1 MTPLIVDTDPGVDDA
16 FALAVAALAPEVDLR
31 AVTTVHGN
39 VAVEQTTENA
49 RRLLGTFGRP
59 DVPVGRGAGR
69 PLVHLLG
76 RRPGR
81 LSGADVHGD
90 DGLGGRS
97 GDFGPP
103 VDESELRAVAL
114 MASVIEASEE
124 PVTIAA
130 IGPFTNIATLLSAR
144 PDLEER
150 IGRFVLMGGSIAYG
164 GNVSAAAEFNVWGDP
179 EAARRVLTGSSVSTT
194 MVPLDLTMR
203 ITLTGDWLDGLA
215 ATGPVGAA
223 LASTREAY
231 LAAYSARFGH
241 AAMAVHDA
249 VALLEAITPG
259 TVSTT
264 PLPVDVDTSTGPG
277 RGTTIGDLRGA
288 EAEAT
293 DGARPVEVALDADAD
308 AVRAELWR
316 RLSG

>member
-1 MTPLIVDTDPGVDDA
+1 MTPLVVDTDPGVDDA
-16 FALAVAALAPEVDLR
+16 FALAVAARSPEVDLR

-39 VAVEQTTENA
+39 VTVEQTTENA

-76 RRPGR
+76 RRCD
-81 LSGADVHGD
+81 DVHGD

-97 GDFGPP
+97 RDFGPP
-103 VDESELRAVAL
+103 VDESPLRAVAL

-130 IGPFTNIATLLSAR
+130 IGPYTNVATLLSAR

-150 IGRFVLMGGSIAYG
+150 IGRFVLMGGSIGYG

-179 EAARRVLTGSSVSTT
+179 EAARRVLTGSVVPTT

-203 ITLTGDWLDGLA
+203 IVLSESWLDELA
-215 ATGPVGAA
+215 ASGPVGAA

-264 PLPVDVDTSTGPG
+264 PLPLDVDTSTGPG

-288 EAEAT
+288 EAEVI
-293 DGARPVEVALDADAD
+293 DGARPVEVALEADAD

-316 RLSG
+316 RLTG

>member
-39 VAVEQTTENA
+39 VSVEQTTENA

-76 RRPGR
+76 RR
-81 LSGADVHGD
+81 SADVHGD
-90 DGLGGRS
+90 DGLGGHS

-103 VDESELRAVAL
+103 VDESALRAVAL
-114 MASVIEASEE
+114 MASVVEASEE

-150 IGRFVLMGGSIAYG
+150 IGRFVLMGGSVAYG

-179 EAARRVLTGSSVSTT
+179 EAARRVLTGSSVPTT

-203 ITLTGDWLDGLA
+203 ITLSGDWLDELA

-288 EAEAT
+288 EAEAS
-293 DGARPVEVALDADAD
+293 DGARPVDVALEADAA

>member
-39 VAVEQTTENA
+39 VGVEQTTENA

-59 DVPVGRGAGR
+59 DVPVGRGAGV
-69 PLVHLLG
+69 PLVHLLD
-76 RRPGR
+76 RRSDG
-81 LSGADVHGD
+81 VHGE

-97 GDFGPP
+97 RDFGPP
-103 VDESELRAVAL
+103 VDESALRAVAL

-130 IGPFTNIATLLSAR
+130 IGPFTNVATLLSAR

-150 IGRFVLMGGSIAYG
+150 IGRFVLMGGSIAFG

-179 EAARRVLTGSSVSTT
+179 EAARRVLAGSRVPTT

-203 ITLTGDWLDGLA
+203 ITLSADWLDDLA

-223 LASTREAY
+223 LASTRETY

-259 TVSTT
+259 TVATT
-264 PLPVDVDTSTGPG
+264 PMPVDVDTSTGPG
-277 RGTTIGDLRGA
+277 RGATIGDLRGA
-288 EAEAT
+288 EAVAT
-293 DGARPVEVALDADAD
+293 DGVRPVDVALDADAT
-308 AVRAELWR
+308 AIRAELRR
-316 RLSG
+316 RLSARPPR

>member
-1 MTPLIVDTDPGVDDA
+1 MIPLIVDTDPGVDDA
-16 FALAVAALAPEVDLR
+16 FALAVAARAPEVDLR

-39 VAVEQTTENA
+39 VGVEQTTTNA

-59 DVPVGRGAGR
+59 DVPVGRGAGV
-69 PLVHLLG
+69 PLVHAVEQ
-76 RRPGR
+76 R
-81 LSGADVHGD
+81 ADDIHGG

-97 GDFGPP
+97 ADFGPP
-103 VDESELRAVAL
+103 VAESALRAVAL
-114 MASVIEASEE
+114 MAAVLEASDE

-130 IGPFTNIATLLSAR
+130 IGPFTNLATLLSAR

-150 IGRFVLMGGSIAYG
+150 IGRFVLMGGSVAYG

-179 EAARRVLTGSSVSTT
+179 EAARRVLAASSVPTT

-203 ITLTGDWLDGLA
+203 ITLSADWLDELA
-215 ATGPVGAA
+215 GTGPVGAG
-223 LASTREAY
+223 LASTRESY

-259 TVSTT
+259 TVATT
-264 PLPVDVDTSTGPG
+264 PVPVDVDTSTGPG
-277 RGTTIGDLRGA
+277 RGATIADMRGA
-288 EAEAT
+288 EAVAV
-293 DGARPVEVALDADAD
+293 ARPVEVALDADVD
-308 AVRAELWR
+308 GIRAELWR
-316 RLSG
+316 RLTP

>member
-1 MTPLIVDTDPGVDDA
+1 MIPLIVDTDPGVDDA

-39 VAVEQTTENA
+39 VGVEQTTENA

-59 DVPVGRGAGR
+59 DVPVGRGAGV
-69 PLVHLLG
+69 PLVHPLD
-76 RRPGR
+76 RRSDGI
-81 LSGADVHGD
+81 HGG

-103 VDESELRAVAL
+103 VAESPLRAVAL
-114 MASVIEASEE
+114 MASVLEASAE

-150 IGRFVLMGGSIAYG
+150 IGRFVLMGGSIAFG

-179 EAARRVLTGSSVSTT
+179 EAARRVLAGSSVPTT

-203 ITLTGDWLDGLA
+203 ITLSADWLDDLA
-215 ATGPVGAA
+215 GTGPVGAA
-223 LASTREAY
+223 LASTRETY

-259 TVSTT
+259 TVTTT
-264 PLPVDVDTSTGPG
+264 PMPVDVDTSTGPG
-277 RGTTIGDLRGA
+277 RGATIADMRGA
-288 EAEAT
+288 EAVAV
-293 DGARPVEVALDADAD
+293 ARPVDVALEADAT
-308 AVRAELWR
+308 AVRAELRR
-316 RLSG
+316 RLSAPPR

>member
-1 MTPLIVDTDPGVDDA
+1 MTPLIIDTDPGVDDA
-16 FALAVAALAPEVDLR
+16 FALAVAARAPEVDLR

-39 VAVEQTTENA
+39 VGVEQTTENA

-69 PLVHLLG
+69 PLVHLLE
-76 RRPGR
+76 RRAAG
-81 LSGADVHGD
+81 VHGD

-103 VDESELRAVAL
+103 VDESPLRAVAL
-114 MASVIEASEE
+114 MASVLEAAAE

-130 IGPFTNIATLLSAR
+130 IGPYTNVATLLSAR

-150 IGRFVLMGGSIAYG
+150 IGRFVLMGGSVAYG

-179 EAARRVLTGSSVSTT
+179 EAARRVLAGSVVPTT

-203 ITLTGDWLDGLA
+203 ITLSAAWLDDLA
-215 ATGPVGAA
+215 AASPIGAA
-223 LASTREAY
+223 LASTRDAY
-231 LAAYSARFGH
+231 LATYSARFGEP
-241 AAMAVHDA
+241 AIAVHDA

-259 TVSTT
+259 TVTT
-264 PLPVDVDTSTGPG
+264 TAMPVDVDTSSGPG
-277 RGTTIGDLRGA
+277 RGATIADLRGA
-288 EAEAT
+288 EAVPA
-293 DGARPVEVALDADAD
+293 DGARPVDVALDADVD
-308 AVRAELWR
+308 GVRAELWR
-316 RLSG
+316 RLTG

>member
-1 MTPLIVDTDPGVDDA
+1 MTPLVVDTDPGVDDA
-16 FALAVAALAPEVDLR
+16 FALAVAARSPEVDLR

-39 VAVEQTTENA
+39 VVVEQTTANA

-69 PLVHLLG
+69 PWVHLLA
-76 RRPGR
+76 RR
-81 LSGADVHGD
+81 SDDVHGD
-90 DGLGGRS
+90 DGLGGRAQ
-97 GDFGPP
+97 DFGPP
-103 VDESELRAVAL
+103 VDESPLRAVPL
-114 MASVIEASEE
+114 MASVIEAAEE

-130 IGPFTNIATLLSAR
+130 IGPYTNVATLLAAR

-150 IGRFVLMGGSIAYG
+150 IGRFVLMGGSIGYG

-179 EAARRVLTGSSVSTT
+179 EAARRVLAGSSVPTT
-194 MVPLDLTMR
+194 MVPLDLTMT
-203 ITLTGDWLDGLA
+203 ITLSGDWLDELA

-259 TVSTT
+259 TVATT
-264 PLPVDVDTSTGPG
+264 PLPVDVDTSAGPG
-277 RGTTIGDLRGA
+277 RGTTIGDLRAA
-288 EAEAT
+288 EAEAA
-293 DGARPVEVALDADAD
+293 DGARPVDVALEADAD

-316 RLSG
+316 RLTG

>member
-1 MTPLIVDTDPGVDDA
+1 MIPLIVDTDPGVDDA

-39 VAVEQTTENA
+39 VGVEQTTENA

-59 DVPVGRGAGR
+59 DVPVGRGAGV
-69 PLVHLLG
+69 PLVHPLE
-76 RRPGR
+76 RR
-81 LSGADVHGD
+81 SDDVHGG

-97 GDFGPP
+97 ADFGPP
-103 VDESELRAVAL
+103 VAESPLRAVAL
-114 MASVIEASEE
+114 MASVLEEATE
-124 PVTIAA
+124 PVTVAA

-150 IGRFVLMGGSIAYG
+150 IGRFVVMGGSIAFG

-179 EAARRVLTGSSVSTT
+179 EAARRVLAGSSVPTT

-203 ITLTGDWLDGLA
+203 ITLPEAWLDDLA
-215 ATGPVGAA
+215 STGPVGAA
-223 LASTREAY
+223 LASTRETY

-249 VALLEAITPG
+249 VALLEAVTPG
-259 TVSTT
+259 TVTTT
-264 PLPVDVDTSTGPG
+264 PVPVDVDTSTGPG
-277 RGTTIGDLRGA
+277 RGATIADMRGA
-288 EAEAT
+288 EAVAV
-293 DGARPVEVALDADAD
+293 ARPVDVALEADASF
-308 AVRAELWR
+308 VRAELRR
-316 RLSG
+316 RLAKPCVS

>member
-16 FALAVAALAPEVDLR
+16 FALAVAARSPEVDLR

-39 VAVEQTTENA
+39 VSVERTTDNA
-49 RRLLGTFGRP
+49 RRLLGTFGRA

-76 RRPGR
+76 RR
-81 LSGADVHGD
+81 SDDVHGD
-90 DGLGGRS
+90 DGLGGRA
-97 GDFGPP
+97 DAFGPP
-103 VDESELRAVAL
+103 VEESPLRAVGL
-114 MASVIEASEE
+114 MAAVLETAEE

-130 IGPFTNIATLLSAR
+130 IGPFTNVATLLSAR

-150 IGRFVLMGGSIAYG
+150 IGRFVLMGGSIGYG

-179 EAARRVLTGSSVSTT
+179 EAARRVLTGSSVPTT

-203 ITLTGDWLDGLA
+203 ITLSADWLDELA
-215 ATGPVGAA
+215 ASGPVGAA
-223 LASTREAY
+223 LASTRESY

-259 TVSTT
+259 TVATT
-264 PLPVDVDTSTGPG
+264 PLPLDVDTSTGPG
-277 RGTTIGDLRGA
+277 RGTTIGDLRGP

-293 DGARPVEVALDADAD
+293 DGARPVDVALEADPD